1 MKLTRQRRLSRRA
14 PSGTLGRLRAR
25 LAVAE
30 ETVRAIRHGEVDSVL
45 VAGKEGSQVFTLD
58 GAEHAYRVL
67 IESMNEGALMLTAD
81 KMILFA
87 NQCFARLVQCPLE
100 QVIGSSF
107 RRFLSADDLTALRQ
121 MIKQSGSSGA
131 KIQALLKAGNGS
143 NIVVQIS
150 IRPLAKSGS
159 DRATI
164 GVVVTD
170 MTEVRRTEEMLR
182 ALSHRVVQAQETERG
197 RVARELHD
205 HITQLLCA
213 ILVRSQTLAD
223 NLTACGPA
231 KREALKLR
239 ALLGQAAE
247 EVERISRDL
256 RPSVLAE
263 LGLSLV
269 LRDASTK
276 FAARTGVSVKLAGAQ
291 LTARLPAATELA
303 LYRIFQEALKNV
315 EQHAHAEHV
324 TVRLTKSGDSVQLVI
339 TDDGVGFDP
348 AQSSGKGNSPAGLGL
363 LSMRERA
370 TYVGGAVEIKS
381 IHRAGTAIAVRIP
394 LPPGP
399 WAAHGVD
406 L

>member
-1 MKLTRQRRLSRRA
+1 MRHKPTNLSR
-14 PSGTLGRLRAR
+14 LRTR
-25 LAVAE
+25 LAAAE
-30 ETVRAIRHGEVDSVL
+30 ETLRAVRADEVDTVV
-45 VAGKEGSQVFTLD
+45 VAGKKGPQVFTLQ
-58 GAEHAYRVL
+58 GAEHAYRML
-67 IESMNEGALMLTAD
+67 IESMNEGALTLTAD
-81 KMILFA
+81 KMILYA
-87 NQCFARLVQCPLE
+87 NQCFARMVQCPLE
-100 QVIGSSF
+100 QVIGNSF
-107 RRFLSADDLTALRQ
+107 RRFLSTEDLTALHRL
-121 MIKQSGSSGA
+121 IKQSGSSGA

-150 IRPLAKSGS
+150 VRPLAKSGS
-159 DRATI
+159 DRATL

-170 MTEVRRTEEMLR
+170 MTEVRRSEKMLR
-182 ALSHRVVQAQETERG
+182 ALSHSVVQAQETERG

-213 ILVRSQTLAD
+213 ILVHSQTLVN
-223 NLTACGPA
+223 NLTVRGPA

-269 LRDASTK
+269 LRDTSTK
-276 FAARTGVSVKLAGAQ
+276 FAARTGVSVKLAGVQ

-315 EQHAHAEHV
+315 EQHAHAQQV
-324 TVRLTKSGDSVQLVI
+324 TVRLTQLGDCVQLVI
-339 TDDGVGFDP
+339 TDDGVGFDLEQP
-348 AQSSGKGNSPAGLGL
+348 DGKGHGPAGLGL
-363 LSMRERA
+363 ISMRERA
-370 TYVGGAVEIKS
+370 TYLGGAVEIKS
-381 IHRAGTAIAVRIP
+381 IQRAGTAIAVRIP
-394 LPPGP
+394 LPLGHGV
-399 WAAHGVD
+399 AHGVD